1 MDNTKNNQYYV
12 DKILT
17 DLKFVIDHTQGKTQ
31 QQIEGD
37 DLLVDSIMFRVIQIA
52 ENSMK
57 LDEEF

>member
-17 DLKFVIDHTQGKTQ
+17 DLKFVINHTQGKTQ

-37 DLLVDSIMFRVIQIA
+37 DLAYMETIEVVKKVI
-52 ENSMK
+52 ESN
-57 LDEEF
+57 LFD